1 MAGPEKDKVLLV
13 WDYDWSLI
21 NTNSDTFV
29 VEALHPELMDRFESP
44 IGWTQLMDQQVKE
57 LFSRGVTRERMEETV
72 AAVPVFP
79 GALEAIRCAHEAKAN
94 QMVLSDANNIFI
106 EAFLRKEGLRH
117 CFSEVISNPAEFDEK
132 GRLNIMP
139 FHEGETH
146 GCPLCPSNL
155 CKGRVLEEILRRFS
169 PSRVAYV
176 GDGGGDFCP
185 ACELRPQDL
194 LLCRAPPSEPL
205 KRFGLLRRLEGP
217 TKATRHGGIAKVVA
231 QVVKWHSGDDL
242 LAAVMKYLNSTPLK
256 APEHFKGREL
266 LHPGDD
272 PLKSLIRQAN
282 EEESFRKA
290 TEFVLLHAP
299 HQGNLHE
306 EVKRRD
312 AIQDAVSRRENTRPM
327 LPVPLWEQRQHY
339 ASNLGRFCQSC
350 ERGGSHRSAKRMGE
364 GVHFV
369 EESDGIPA
377 AGKTKTKYE
386 RNRLGILEGTVAK
399 EGQSKSFKR
408 PDGHSSGAPCQ
419 DHYFYE
425 RGHEAVDREMP
436 LGKRL
441 YPILKK

>member
-1 MAGPEKDKVLLV
+1 MAE
-13 WDYDWSLI
+13 SLTSRLARQG
-21 NTNSDTFV
+21 TNLSAPLTAR
-29 VEALHPELMDRFESP
+29 E
-44 IGWTQLMDQQVKE
+44 
-57 LFSRGVTRERMEETV
+57 TRERGGP
-72 AAVPVFP
+72 AS
-79 GALEAIRCAHEAKAN
+79 RSKAN
-94 QMVLSDANNIFI
+94 GPNAS
-106 EAFLRKEGLRH
+106 
-117 CFSEVISNPAEFDEK
+117 P
-132 GRLNIMP
+132 
-139 FHEGETH
+139 EGE
-146 GCPLCPSNL
+146 S
-155 CKGRVLEEILRRFS
+155 S
-169 PSRVAYV
+169 V
-176 GDGGGDFCP
+176 GGIHVD
-185 ACELRPQDL
+185 ASKLK
-194 LLCRAPPSEPL
+194 SEQAL
-205 KRFGLLRRLEGP
+205 STKEMMKAQKAKEFGLKLEKLHKLREQDAERIKERFAREQRLKDHQTELLVRAILSENGL
-217 TKATRHGGIAKVVA
+217 KAEAGKLVEEYDSRMHDRKQALYGRWDAEVA
-231 QVVKWHSGDDL
+231 QRVEHQ
-242 LAAVMKYLNSTPLK
+242 VMKYLNSTPLN